1 MTTSPTFTWELS
13 LLENTQYEFI
23 IGFDEVGRGAIAG
36 PVVVAGVL
44 LKSEQLK
51 GEIPEGLKDSKLIS
65 EKKRPIIL
73 EAVKTLFPIHALA
86 ESSAQQ
92 VDSEGIIASL
102 ASAAK
107 RSLDAILSMYP
118 QNATDTRPN
127 PSNTLLLLDGSHNW
141 LTDALPE
148 WDSMTKV
155 KGDRDCVSMAAAS
168 LIAKVH
174 RDELMIRLSNEEK
187 YAGYAW
193 DKNKGYGAKIH
204 YEGIEIYGVSDM
216 HRASWIKKR

>member
-1 MTTSPTFTWELS
+1 MTNSPTFTWELS

-23 IGFDEVGRGAIAG
+23 IGFDEVGRGALAG

-44 LKSEQLK
+44 LKSEQLQ

-73 EAVKTLFPIHALA
+73 EAVRELFPIHALA
-86 ESSAQQ
+86 DSSAEQ

-107 RSLDAILSMYP
+107 RSLDIILAAYSTSDGAEM
-118 QNATDTRPN
+118 PN

-141 LTDALPE
+141 LTEVLPE

-168 LIAKVH
+168 LIAKVY
-174 RDELMIRLSNEEK
+174 RDELMIDLSKQEK

-193 DKNKGYGAKIH
+193 EKNKGYGAKAH
-204 YEGIEIYGVSDM
+204 YEGINLYGVSDK